1 MGSPRYLLLAVVILT
16 YFATVLANVTL
27 MLLIFLD
34 TSLHKPMHIFLF
46 SLILNGLMGSTAV
59 WPMVMN
65 ILLTNSPL
73 ISYEGCL
80 IQAFFIITYGSCNFS
95 MLTVMAYD
103 RFVSIF
109 KPLQYHTIMTPK
121 RVKQLLFLANVGP
134 TALVLFQICL
144 SSQLSLC
151 RYKVNKLYCDNVS
164 ITRLSCGGSHAI
176 KNRISNLYGIVCII
190 VIVALP
196 MVLIVSSYV
205 KIIMFTFKASK
216 TARKK
221 TFDTCF
227 SHIIVFINFSLVTLF
242 SLIYNRLSAYLP
254 GEYNIV
260 ASINYILVPPLLHPI
275 IYGIKTKEFR
285 QRFSRAW
292 RKIAIRQGV

>member
-1 MGSPRYLLLAVVILT
+1 MGSPRYVLLAVVILT

-34 TSLHKPMHIFLF
+34 TSLHKPMYTFLF

-80 IQAFFIITYGSCNFS
+80 IQAFFIVTYGSCNFS

-109 KPLQYHTIMTPK
+109 KPLQYHTIMTPQ
-121 RVKQLLFLANVGP
+121 RVKQLLFLANFSP

-151 RYKVNKLYCDNVS
+151 RYKINKLYCDNLS
-164 ITRLSCGGSHAI
+164 ITSLSCGGSRAI

-205 KIIMFTFKASK
+205 KIIMFTLKASK
-216 TARKK
+216 NARKK

-254 GEYNIV
+254 GEVNIL
-260 ASINYILVPPLLHPI
+260 ASINYILLPPLLHPI
-275 IYGIKTKEFR
+275 IYGIKTQEIR

-292 RKIAIRQGV
+292 RKIVFRKV